1 MKNTKTPVSVLMKQ
15 GKSHGPIVSSKH
27 QEIET
32 PGANNEEIDT
42 PTEVVIVDFASQVC
56 QQKTMAREL
65 PKFTKNESPFY
76 LNCKSKFSSEFI
88 IDLSTFQSKLDLFT
102 SGLDFPRSP
111 FSRDK
116 KSQRET

>member
-56 QQKTMAREL
+56 
-65 PKFTKNESPFY
+65 
-76 LNCKSKFSSEFI
+76 
-88 IDLSTFQSKLDLFT
+88 
-102 SGLDFPRSP
+102 
-111 FSRDK
+111 
-116 KSQRET
+116 